1 MLNFARAQLDLPP
14 ATFGSAGSP
23 VDAYPSHLASSKMTA
38 YYPFLERFVGGGVVD
53 LTGEGSEEED
63 AALTG
68 GAGAVARKECCM
80 CHSNLSGKSD
90 EGIDMHYSLCLA
102 KIR

>member
-1 MLNFARAQLDLPP
+1 MGLAP
-14 ATFGSAGSP
+14 ATFGSAGCP
-23 VDAYPSHLASSKMTA
+23 LDAYPSHLASSKMTA
-38 YYPFLERFVGGGVVD
+38 YYPFLERFEDGGVVD

-80 CHSNLSGKSD
+80 CHSNLTGKSD
-90 EGIDMHYSLCLA
+90 ESIDAHYSLCLA